1 MVSANLKGGLGNYMF
16 QIATAHTLAVR
27 NNDIAKFN
35 FASAMQVHKNVEHY
49 KSNIFRNVISGEC
62 ELFWQWDEPT
72 FTFNEIPYK
81 NGLLLNGYFQS
92 EKYLDR
98 DETLKLFEK
107 ANFYTEYVLKKQ
119 MQSPF
124 KDIRKISVGLSN
136 KDIISYRKK
145 KKGAFYNCFVIIMR
159 IKIDNENYK
168 ECHVKIFNTGKIEI
182 PGIKHNTLL
191 KKVLNNILI
200 LLNDLNIV
208 DIDFKDTIETV
219 LINSNF
225 NCGYSI
231 NRDKL
236 AKILKQKYS
245 LNVSYDPCSYPGI
258 MCKFYYDKFDSKT
271 NGIEN
276 KNKKSCFLISF
287 MIFRTGSILVV
298 GKATEKVLYYIY
310 NFIKNILNNEF
321 REIYNNSVIQE
332 KTVVR
337 KKIRKKQII
346 ISA

>member
-1 MVSANLKGGLGNYMF
+1 MVDAAWNAFM
-16 QIATAHTLAVR
+16 
-27 NNDIAKFN
+27 
-35 FASAMQVHKNVEHY
+35 
-49 KSNIFRNVISGEC
+49 SNS
-62 ELFWQWDEPT
+62 
-72 FTFNEIPYK
+72 NEIIKIKDERNIPKTIPKCSELYISTKTIITYLNKPIDLKQIFPKIKILPYYQRK
-81 NGLLLNGYFQS
+81 EGIIKKS
-92 EKYLDR
+92 MKYNFESR
-98 DETLKLFEK
+98 EEVIETLKLFEK

-236 AKILKQKYS
+236 AQILKQKYS

-321 REIYNNSVIQE
+321 SEIYNNSVIQE